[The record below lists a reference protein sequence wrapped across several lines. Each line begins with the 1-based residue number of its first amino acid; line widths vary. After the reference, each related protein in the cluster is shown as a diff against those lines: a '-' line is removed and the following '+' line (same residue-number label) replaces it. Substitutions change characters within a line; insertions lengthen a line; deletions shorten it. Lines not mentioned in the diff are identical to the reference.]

1 MLAFKSVF
9 LFVFVFATLTVFALM
24 PMNVSSAPEQA
35 PELQE
40 TVVPV
45 TVVAAS
51 PVPTS
56 YSIPVTGAPTMS
68 TILIIGLLIIVGVAI
83 IVGGLALTSK
93 NNNNS
98 PR

>member
-1 MLAFKSVF
+1 MLAFKRVF
-9 LFVFVFATLTVFALM
+9 LFMFVLATLTVFALM

-68 TILIIGLLIIVGVAI
+68 TILIVGLLILIGVIVI
-83 IVGGLALTSK
+83 IAGISLTNKSS
-93 NNNNS
+93 NDL

>member
-1 MLAFKSVF
+1 MLAFKRVF
-9 LFVFVFATLTVFALM
+9 LFMFVLATLTVFALM

-45 TVVAAS
+45 TSVAAS
-51 PVPTS
+51 PVPS
-56 YSIPVTGAPTMS
+56 YPIPVTGAPTMS
-68 TILIIGLLIIVGVAI
+68 TILIVGLLILIGVIVI
-83 IVGGLALTSK
+83 IAGISLTNKSS
-93 NNNNS
+93 NDL